1 MKLAWRRIVA
11 LFTRGSIDR
20 DIEKELGL
28 HVDLIAEEYERAGM
42 SREDAGRAALRRFGN
57 VLQLRE
63 RGLDVRG
70 FRMLEAVLRDAK
82 YGVRGLLRTP
92 VFTATVVLTLALGIG
107 ANTAIFSIVHG
118 FLLRP
123 LPYPDADRLVEL
135 YEAIPGY
142 ARASVSPANWL
153 DWQRESRNFESFAAW
168 NLAQATLTG
177 GSEPVRIPGQKV
189 SAELFRVMRVEPL
202 VGRPFT
208 QEDDQP
214 GAAPVAI
221 VSHRLW
227 RQTFGEDPA
236 IVGKTLELDGIPH
249 RIVGVMPPAFH
260 LVMRDIDYWVPFALD
275 RDQALRRTDG
285 RFIQ

>member
-1 MKLAWRRIVA
+1 MKLAWRRVIA

-28 HVDLIAEEYERAGM
+28 HVDLLADEYQRAGM
-42 SREDAGRAALRRFGN
+42 SPEDARRAALRRFGN
-57 VLQLRE
+57 VLQLKE

-70 FRMLEAVLRDAK
+70 FPMIEAVLRDAK

-107 ANTAIFSIVHG
+107 ANTAVFSVLHG
-118 FLLRP
+118 FLIRP

-142 ARASVSPANWL
+142 PRASVSPANWL
-153 DWQRESRNFESFAAW
+153 DWQRESRSFESFAAW
-168 NLAQATLTG
+168 NLSQATLTG

-202 VGRPFT
+202 VGRTFT
-208 QEDDQP
+208 PEDDQP

-236 IVGKTLELDGIPH
+236 IVGKTLE
-249 RIVGVMPPAFH
+249 
-260 LVMRDIDYWVPFALD
+260 
-275 RDQALRRTDG
+275 
-285 RFIQ
+285 